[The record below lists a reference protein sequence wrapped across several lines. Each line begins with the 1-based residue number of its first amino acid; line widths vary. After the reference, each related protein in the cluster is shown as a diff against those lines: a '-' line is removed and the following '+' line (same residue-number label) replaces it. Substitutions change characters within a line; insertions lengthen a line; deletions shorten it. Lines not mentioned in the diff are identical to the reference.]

1 MRDAPR
7 MPTSAKSQTTAA
19 AVVVAYNPDTDF
31 PPRLKAI
38 IRECK
43 PVYIVDNGSSQGALK
58 LLRTA
63 CAKHKAKLI
72 TLGKNTGIAHAQN
85 VGLTLAFEK
94 GADAVVLFDH
104 DSTPQAGF
112 TARMRQAVAKVGVNA
127 IIGAQ
132 VFDVNKRM
140 YSKFPVYRGLF
151 FRRLPCAP
159 STILPDAIFAIA
171 SGTLITRAVYEHV
184 GGMRADYFI
193 DYVDWEY
200 CLRARHR
207 YGIATVINGAALLHH
222 ARGERVGRRFCG
234 MAFYPPGYSPMRY
247 GYIFRNRA
255 RLLRE
260 YFFRDRAFVAFELL
274 SLVRD
279 TLLLFLEPQRF
290 KKIATACGS
299 WFRGLC

>member
-1 MRDAPR
+1 MRDAQR

-72 TLGKNTGIAHAQN
+72 ALGKNTGIAHAQN
-85 VGLTLAFEK
+85 VGLTLAFQK
-94 GADAVVLFDH
+94 GADGVLLFDH
-104 DSTPQAGF
+104 DSTPQRGF
-112 TARMRQAVAKVGVNA
+112 TASMRQASANVGENT

-132 VFDVNKRM
+132 IFDVNKRAF
-140 YSKFPVYRGLF
+140 SKYPVYRGFF
-151 FRRLPCAP
+151 FRRVACPP
-159 STILPDAIFAIA
+159 SAILPDAVFAIA
-171 SGTLITRAVYEHV
+171 SGSLITRAVYERV
-184 GGMRADYFI
+184 GRMRDDYFI

-200 CLRARHR
+200 CLRSRHR
-207 YGIATVINGAALLHH
+207 HGIATVICGAALLHH